1 LAGKPCTVSFDFHV
15 GNGTGEEMRMR
26 SALKDILLVLA
37 AAVALGTTTARAG
50 DSAADAIAKAEGDLA
65 AAVSAGAVWRLVDKS
80 SGSSAVGIDKLLKT
94 AKKKLEDG
102 DGSEALRIASRVSWA
117 AQAGITQAT
126 AQKDAVP
133 FY

>member
-1 LAGKPCTVSFDFHV
+1 
-15 GNGTGEEMRMR
+15 MR
-26 SALKDILLVLA
+26 STLKDMLIVLA
-37 AAVALGTTTARAG
+37 AAIALGSTTAQAE

-65 AAVSAGAVWRLVDKS
+65 AAVSAGGVWRLVDKS
-80 SGSSAVGIDKLLKT
+80 SGSSAVGIDRLLKT

-102 DGSEALRIASRVSWA
+102 DGSEALRIASLVSWA

-126 AQKDAVP
+126 VQKDAGP

>member
-1 LAGKPCTVSFDFHV
+1 
-15 GNGTGEEMRMR
+15 MR
-26 SALKDILLVLA
+26 SALKDILIVLA

-94 AKKKLEDG
+94 AKKKLEAG
-102 DGSEALRIASRVSWA
+102 NGSEALRIASRVSWA

>member
-1 LAGKPCTVSFDFHV
+1 
-15 GNGTGEEMRMR
+15 MR
-26 SALKDILLVLA
+26 STIKDILIILA

-94 AKKKLEDG
+94 AKKKLEAG
-102 DGSEALRIASRVSWA
+102 NGSEALRIASRVSWA